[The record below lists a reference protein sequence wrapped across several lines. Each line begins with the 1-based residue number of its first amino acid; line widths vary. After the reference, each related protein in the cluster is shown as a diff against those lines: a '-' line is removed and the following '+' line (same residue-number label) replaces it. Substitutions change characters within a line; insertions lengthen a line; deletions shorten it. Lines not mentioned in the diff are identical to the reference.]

1 MILEECRELVD
12 QQIPKLVKL
21 LLESEV
27 EDETYTNCLKSA
39 LCRLEN
45 YAKPLN
51 TAESI
56 SQNLGDFLDR
66 YVCERLEIM
75 AHTIKTLCNVI
86 LDDIII
92 TDCFKLA
99 LLDFML
105 SVNFKA
111 FRSVRIHY
119 DDYMARR
126 KKVLKALAA
135 AQSTNCLSGRRE
147 IKLDSYRET
156 MSSVN
161 NYTSTS
167 EEDVLSE
174 STASL
179 HTIRSQDISDQ
190 IETLAIGSSSDE
202 IYPNQE
208 QEPIDQPPAMIR
220 CKYLTGNRRFIVAF
234 GSYLRGKFNNAPQC
248 LMEYGEEGFVL
259 REILCMFF
267 LPGDCHFFHIVNHMI
282 ELRPD
287 VISNK
292 ETRLFIVEKFLRPLQ
307 HMQMIQLYISCNE
320 TSKDN
325 TERTE
330 TLLCLSA
337 AFRRLL
343 KPIVE
348 VLTQFERSLSN
359 DFELLNL
366 RDLRRAT
373 KARFES
379 LERLWSLAAA
389 TYMSYPSEFGN
400 EPHSRSQHI
409 MCSLVELTL
418 QTLTS
423 KDPAKRAYA
432 AALLLNELQ
441 VICRFLDSW
450 WQTGEFNDWLEEFA
464 AMKSEKNCR
473 TEYTMRPYHYGQPYM
488 KICRIY
494 RIIKR
499 HIESAGL
506 ALAALYDSQRLVDF
520 VSEHQEL
527 LAIKLHQA
535 VVRSMNE
542 ELRFYQ
548 RHPESPVQAGR
559 DIFWQLRATDD
570 EHLRSLYYAYYEET
584 MSDLNQ
590 PEFCSIDELLRR
602 CQNCVVYTPFAELIC
617 QTFEHHLEQRA
628 LLVNRYVN
636 YLIQDRLQL
645 AKVFE
650 KLRAVF
656 LLLNFNEFDEEY
668 SLAYGYLENGLIVK
682 GAEQLQIIMNK
693 YNSVELL
700 RNDPFYV
707 TLPITNIEQLALAYS
722 CNKMLTSIITEP
734 QIKSYN
740 EAFRLRLQ
748 LYVTVY
754 RVQQLPQLYSDHS
767 VAGSLAELQDTV
779 LQALDKHFRM
789 KALQKAVDQLDEI
802 LRRCEKLSHLQI
814 AHQEFVRLMVA
825 SLKLGVYRSQHELQE
840 LLAMARIVICL
851 WRRVEY
857 VLFYNITEG
866 DEGCAFDDKYD
877 AHNMTYLMSVTTATK
892 AMRCLHPLKDIVK

>member
-12 QQIPKLVKL
+12 RQMPKLVKL

-27 EDETYTNCLKSA
+27 EDDTYTNCLNSA
-39 LCRLEN
+39 LYCLES

-75 AHTIKTLCNVI
+75 AQTIKKLCNVI

-92 TDCFKLA
+92 TDGFKLA

-111 FRSVRIHY
+111 FRSARIHY
-119 DDYMARR
+119 DDYMARGR
-126 KKVLKALAA
+126 NVLKALAA
-135 AQSTNCLSGRRE
+135 AQSTTALYGRRE
-147 IKLDSYRET
+147 NKLDSYRET
-156 MSSVN
+156 LSSKN
-161 NYTSTS
+161 KSTSTS
-167 EEDVLSE
+167 EEEVLSE

-179 HTIRSQDISDQ
+179 HTIRSQDISDN

-202 IYPNQE
+202 LYPNQE
-208 QEPIDQPPAMIR
+208 EEAIDMPPKLNR
-220 CKYLTGNRRFIVAF
+220 CSRRFIVAF
-234 GSYLRGKFNNAPQC
+234 GSYLRSKFNNAPQC

-267 LPGDCHFFHIVNHMI
+267 LPGDCHFFHMVNHMI
-282 ELRPD
+282 DLRPD

-292 ETRLFIVEKFLRPLQ
+292 ETRLYIVEKFLRPLH
-307 HMQMIQLYISCNE
+307 HMQMMQLYINCSE

-330 TLLCLSA
+330 TLVCLSA

-348 VLTQFERSLSN
+348 VLTYFERSLSN
-359 DFELLNL
+359 DFELLSL

-373 KARFES
+373 KTRFET

-389 TYMSYPSEFGN
+389 TYMSYPAEFGN

-409 MCSLVELTL
+409 ICSLVELTL
-418 QTLTS
+418 QTLTAR
-423 KDPAKRAYA
+423 DPEKRAYA

-450 WQTGEFNDWLEEFA
+450 WQTGEFNDWYEEFA
-464 AMKSEKNCR
+464 FKKSERNCR
-473 TEYTMRPYHYGQPYM
+473 TEYTMRPLDYGQPYM
-488 KICRIY
+488 KICRIH
-494 RIIKR
+494 RIIRR
-499 HIESAGL
+499 HIESAGP
-506 ALAALYDSQRLVDF
+506 ALAALYDSRRLADF
-520 VSEHQEL
+520 VNEHQEL
-527 LAIKLHQA
+527 LTRKLHQA
-535 VVRSMNE
+535 VVHSMYE

-548 RHPESPVQAGR
+548 VHAQMPVQAGR
-559 DIFWQLRATDD
+559 DIFWQLRTTNDQQ
-570 EHLRSLYYAYYEET
+570 LRSLYYAYYVET
-584 MSDLNQ
+584 MSDLKQ
-590 PEFCSIDELLRR
+590 AEFCNIDELLRR
-602 CQNCVVYTPFAELIC
+602 CQNCVIYTPLAELIF
-617 QTFEHHLEQRA
+617 QTFERHLEQRA

-636 YLIQDRLQL
+636 CLIQNRLHL

-650 KLRAVF
+650 KLRAVY
-656 LLLNFNEFDEEY
+656 LLFNFNEFDKEY

-682 GAEQLQIIMNK
+682 GAEQLQVIMNR
-693 YNSVELL
+693 YNSMAML

-707 TLPITNIEQLALAYS
+707 ALPITNIEQLSLAYS
-722 CNKMLTSIITEP
+722 CNKMLNGIITEQ

-740 EAFRLRLQ
+740 EAFRMRLP

-754 RVQQLPQLYSDHS
+754 RVKQLPPLNSDNA
-767 VAGSLAELQDTV
+767 VAESLSELQDTV
-779 LQALDKHFRM
+779 VQALEKHFQIE
-789 KALQKAVDQLDEI
+789 ALQRAVDQLDEI
-802 LRRCEKLSHLQI
+802 LPRSEKLSHLQI
-814 AHQEFVRLMVA
+814 AHQEFVSLMVS
-825 SLKLGVYRSQHELQE
+825 SLKLGVYRSQHEQQE
-840 LLAMARIVICL
+840 LLTMARIVICL

-857 VLFYNITEG
+857 ILLYNITEE
-866 DEGCAFDDKYD
+866 DTGCDFADKYD
-877 AHNMTYLMSVTTATK
+877 DHNMAYFLSVMTATK
-892 AMRCLHPLKDIVK
+892 AMRSLHPLKDIVK